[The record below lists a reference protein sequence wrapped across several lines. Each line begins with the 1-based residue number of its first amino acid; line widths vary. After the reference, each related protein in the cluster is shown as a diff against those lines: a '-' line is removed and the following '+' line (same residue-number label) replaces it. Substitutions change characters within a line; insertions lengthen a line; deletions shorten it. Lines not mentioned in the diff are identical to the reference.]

1 MPNVTV
7 EENVA
12 VYSADGYQ
20 LRVDVSSPT
29 GATNAPGLLF
39 LPGGGW
45 VSANHELLKERYGI
59 PLAERGFVCVTAPYR
74 IMEQAIWPAAIQD
87 VKAMLRWMRSNSS
100 GLGIDPER
108 IAVAGKSAGGHLAL
122 LTAATNGRVDY
133 EGPGIE
139 TADLSRVS
147 AAVGVAP
154 ASDIREYW
162 QREPLIPYTANDP
175 SAEALTAANPTE
187 LVHTDWPPVLLLHGT
202 NDDRVPHRMSMR
214 LFDLLEEAGVPTD
227 MRLFAGQDHMFD
239 QIPEFSQA
247 IVESVAMFLERYVAS
262 SLTSGV
268 AEAVAAD
275 N

>member
-12 VYSADGYQ
+12 VFSADGYQ
-20 LRVDVSSPT
+20 LQVDVSRPS
-29 GATNAPGLLF
+29 GSDNAPGLLF

-45 VSANHELLKERYGI
+45 VTANHELLKERYGI

-74 IMEQAIWPAAIQD
+74 VMEQAIWPAAIQD
-87 VKAMLRWMRSNSS
+87 VKAILRWMRSNSAS
-100 GLGIDPER
+100 LGIDPER

-122 LTAATNGRVDY
+122 LTAATNGRLEY

-162 QREPLIPYTANDP
+162 RRDPLVPYTASDA
-175 SAEALTAANPTE
+175 SDAALTAANPTE
-187 LVHTDWPPVLLLHGT
+187 LVHGDWPPVLLLHGT

-214 LFDLLEEAGVPTD
+214 LFDLLENADVPAD

-247 IVESVAMFLERYVAS
+247 IVESVALFLERYVAAP
-262 SLTSGV
+262 V